1 MPAKQLLRAIGWLPH
16 VCAVCS
22 AFVLALIFWPP
33 KSNLQI
39 WKPSVR
45 IPAGYTEM
53 QPETLAWKQPI
64 LPEQYAQ
71 GSCGACHRADLPETP
86 RLNHGR
92 QLIAR
97 LNCIGCHQLQDI
109 DRPVMLGPDLTN
121 VGTKVSREWIYKWLK
136 EPRTITDADGN
147 VTVDG
152 VAMEPRMP
160 KFQLSDLELRALSAY
175 LSMQHAKPIRSQGLN
190 LSRGSGTAGAGNAAE
205 QGQMTFNQLFC
216 VTCHALAV
224 DRGGET
230 TLIGGNI
237 GPELTKVGSKVKP
250 EWLVA
255 WLRDPQSY
263 LEHTGMSKYEWSDK
277 DLYQV
282 SQYIL
287 TRLTDPDLLKDVPN
301 LGPPTVEEVQLG
313 QRLFVE
319 KGCAECH
326 VIQGV
331 TPRSDFGPD
340 LSALGMAAGPFL
352 VEVKSAR
359 SLPVPPHFVRS
370 DVRHL
375 EIGVSEI
382 PRSMITYL
390 QAKITDPAS
399 VTPETHM
406 PKFHL
411 SQADLDDLT
420 TALLSMSGPPV
431 SGKSQSQLIVE
442 RPHAEF
448 HPDGDMGK
456 LYQRYKCYQCH
467 MFNGYGGTLAPDL
480 SYEGSRSQHQWLIEF
495 LENPQTLRPTLT
507 VRMPHFNMPEK
518 DAITIADYLLSKL
531 QNPNVHPAAIDEK
544 ELTPEMAAH
553 GKQLFEVKYKCQSC
567 HTIGSSGG
575 YVGPSLNNAGNWLT
589 PAWIEAW
596 LDDPQALVPGAIE
609 PRQSF
614 AGDEKRDLTAYLMTL
629 KQARSDK
636 SSSAAATTGGQE

>member
-1 MPAKQLLRAIGWLPH
+1 MPAKQLLRALRWLPH
-16 VCAVCS
+16 VVVICG
-22 AFVLALIFWPP
+22 AFVLALVVWPP
-33 KSNLQI
+33 KSNLQV
-39 WKPSVR
+39 WKPSTR
-45 IPAGYTEM
+45 IPVGFTEM

-64 LPEQYAQ
+64 LPAQYAQ

-97 LNCIGCHQLQDI
+97 LNCVGCHRLQNI
-109 DRPVMLGPDLTN
+109 DRPGMLGPDLTN
-121 VGTKVSREWIYKWLK
+121 VGNKVSREWIYKWLK
-136 EPRTITDADGN
+136 DPRTITDADGN

-160 KFQLSDLELRALSAY
+160 KFQLSDMELRALSAY
-175 LSMQHAKPIRSQGLN
+175 LSTQHAKPLGAHKLNASHGHGL
-190 LSRGSGTAGAGNAAE
+190 AGGDAAE
-205 QGQMTFNQLFC
+205 QGQITFNQLFC

-230 TLIGGNI
+230 TLIGGDI

-250 EWLVA
+250 DWLIA

-263 LEHTGMSKYEWSDK
+263 LEHTGMPQYQWTDK

-287 TRLTDPDLLKDVPN
+287 TRLTDPDLLKDVPS
-301 LGPPTVEEVQLG
+301 LSSPTVQEVEFG
-313 QRLFVE
+313 KRLFVD

-352 VEVKSAR
+352 VDIKSVN
-359 SLPVPPHFVRS
+359 SLPAPLHFVPS
-370 DVRHL
+370 DVKHL
-375 EIGVSEI
+375 EIGVSQI

-390 QAKITDPAS
+390 QAKFTDPAS

-406 PKFHL
+406 PRFHL
-411 SQADLDDLT
+411 SQTDLDDLT
-420 TALLSMSGPPV
+420 TALLSMSGPPI
-431 SGKSQSQLIVE
+431 SGKSQNHLIVE
-442 RPHAEF
+442 RSQNDF
-448 HPDGDMGK
+448 HPDGDMGQ
-456 LYQRYKCYQCH
+456 LYHRFKCYQCH
-467 MFNGYGGTLAPDL
+467 RFNGFGGTLAPDL
-480 SYEGSRSQHQWLIEF
+480 SFEGSRSQREWLVEF
-495 LENPQTLRPTLT
+495 LKNPQTLRPTLT
-507 VRMPHFNMPEK
+507 VRMPHFNMSEK
-518 DAITIADYLLSKL
+518 DANTIADYLSSML
-531 QNPNVHPAAIDEK
+531 QSPKVHPDATSEK
-544 ELTPEMAAH
+544 QLTPEMAEH
-553 GKQLFEVKYKCQSC
+553 GKQLFEEKYKCQSC

-596 LDDPQALVPGAIE
+596 LDDPQALVPGTIE

-614 AGDEKRDLTAYLMTL
+614 TGDEKRDLTAYLMTL
-629 KQARSDK
+629 KQNQSDK
-636 SSSAAATTGGQE
+636 SSSAAAATGGQE